1 MHKFDRTERLVLDR
15 GELSRIVTAHGLLK
29 GRAHHLDVAKI
40 YEDGRQFSRNIEC
53 QAIAGWTVG
62 WPGEKFR
69 DRYYC
74 RDWVQKLE
82 PWVKSY
88 TGLENL
94 SWQSPSEADKAVFC
108 KKYPEFRWIFAKSDL
123 TTRDYFHLLPYWKK
137 YPHETE
143 MLLANGYVHLALDGR
158 LWRAKDRKP
167 VLEWIRKNPGVRNPH
182 LEGVRCSIRF
192 GCTYDEWR
200 EYRARQCRETRVEY
214 DVFRWLDSMNR
225 AFYSEMS
232 LYRDYATMAKEA
244 GHDMRESYW
253 RFPKKLRK
261 AHDKVMAEVAAI
273 NALKKAE
280 ELKAKGEKYL
290 KAVSGWL
297 GKELQVGKSG
307 MHVYIPESLDDIVF
321 QADTLKQCLVT
332 ADYIGK
338 VIEGR
343 CVLVFV
349 RYRGRPVAT
358 AEILPGG
365 KLGQFYGNESN
376 HSNCKPTK
384 KASEAMQAWMQ
395 KFIKVETMKR
405 AKKEAA

>member
-1 MHKFDRTERLVLDR
+1 MHRFERTERLVLDR
-15 GELSRIVTAHGLLK
+15 GVLCRIVTAHGIVK
-29 GRAHHLDVAKI
+29 GVVHHLDVAKI
-40 YEDGRQFSRNIEC
+40 YEDGCQLSRNIEC
-53 QAIAGWTVG
+53 QPLVSWCIG
-62 WPGEKFR
+62 WPGEKYR
-69 DRYYC
+69 NRYYC
-74 RDWVQKLE
+74 RDWQQKLE
-82 PWVKSY
+82 PWSKSY
-88 TGLENL
+88 TELQNL
-94 SWQSPSEADKAVFC
+94 CWQSPSESDKAVFC
-108 KKYPEFRWIFAKSDL
+108 SKYPEFKWIFAKSDL
-123 TTRDYFHLLPYWKK
+123 STRDYFHLLPYWKK
-137 YPHETE
+137 YPRETE
-143 MLLANGYVHLALDGR
+143 MLLANGYIQLALDGR
-158 LWRAKDRKP
+158 LWHAKDKKP
-167 VLEWIRKNPGVRNPH
+167 VLEWIRKNPGVKNAH
-182 LEGVRCSIRF
+182 LEGIRCCVRF

-200 EYRARQCRETRVEY
+200 EYRARQCRGTRVDY
-214 DVFRWLDSMNR
+214 DVFHWLESRHN
-225 AFYSEMS
+225 ASYSGML
-232 LYRDYATMAKEA
+232 LYRDYEKMAKEA

-253 RFPKKLRK
+253 RFPKNLRK

-273 NALKKAE
+273 KALKKAE

-297 GKELQVGKSG
+297 GKELQVGKGG

-321 QADTLKQCLVT
+321 QADALKQCLVT

-338 VIEGR
+338 VIDGR

-349 RYRGRPVAT
+349 RYHGRPVAT

-395 KFIKVETMKR
+395 KFIKVDTRKR